1 MGGRAASC
9 CSRSAWVRSVLTK
22 VKGNP
27 ATILTGAIWFG
38 RTGRSST
45 LIPAE
50 LTSTIAATVTT
61 NIRPATRRLRSRK
74 SLKPDPGAEFG
85 SPRRTPRPPTSSL
98 SWLRTDMSV
107 PRSRGGPGHR
117 VLVAV
122 VGLYDPLHERVAHD
136 VLAGEGVEDDARDVP
151 EDVAHLEQARLL
163 R

>member
-50 LTSTIAATVTT
+50 LTTTIAATVTM
-61 NIRPATRRLRSRK
+61 NISPATRRLWSRK

-85 SPRRTPRPPTSSL
+85 SPRRDPRPPTRSL

-107 PRSRGGPGHR
+107 PPARGRPRHR

-122 VGLYDPLHERVAHD
+122 VRLDDPLHERVAHD
-136 VLAGEGVEDDARDVP
+136 VLAAEGVEDDPGHVP
-151 EDVAHLEQARLL
+151 KNVAHLE
-163 R
+163 